1 MELYALVSR
10 QLPDELVG
18 YLVCQF
24 NVNYFDVGSL
34 VIVVPTKLWAKVYSL
49 GFYSTF
55 ASSKVLDSALLT
67 YSAIDYVFIAQ
78 ISLACE
84 PTDCSMWSYWL

>member
-1 MELYALVSR
+1 M
-10 QLPDELVG
+10 
-18 YLVCQF
+18 
-24 NVNYFDVGSL
+24 
-34 VIVVPTKLWAKVYSL
+34 YSL

-67 YSAIDYVFIAQ
+67 YSAVDCVFIDQ

-84 PTDCSMWSYWL
+84 PTDCSMWSY